1 MDIMITSNVATIIQ
15 EVSPLFGTSAT
26 AGAAATAE
34 AASVETAAGA
44 ATGAATVSVAAGDDA
59 ASSAKVGA
67 VRPHNMAGR
76 VGVAMSFFI
85 SISLKRF
92 RAGFAGTNADHLFKF
107 LHEDFTVAD
116 LAGLRSL
123 FNRFENAIQ
132 LVCPHRRFQLDFRQ
146 EIHHIF

>member
-34 AASVETAAGA
+34 AA
-44 ATGAATVSVAAGDDA
+44 TVSVAAGDDA

-67 VRPHNMAGR
+67 VRPHNMASSISE
-76 VGVAMSFFI
+76 AMSFFI

-92 RAGFAGTNADHLFKF
+92 RTGFTGTNADHLFKF